1 MDAATVTLAI
11 ATMGIIIL
19 FGAFVAIK
27 VPITKEAKNLL
38 MAIIINLAV
47 PFIILNGVFNTEI
60 SDEVFQQVFI
70 IFGASIVFN
79 SVATVIGIII
89 GRLIGFQLSKA
100 KKLSLLAAIGN
111 TGFIAIPLCATLFGP
126 IGGLLAAVF
135 DAGLDFV
142 LFSLGIYLLQSD
154 QRFNIKQLKA
164 LLNMPLLAITIGLL
178 YVISGLEAPAFMQQL
193 ASMLSG
199 LAAPLAMLYIGFLL
213 PPFFKKGQT
222 LYYRELWFPILLK
235 LIIFPALTIFILSLM
250 PLNTFLK
257 QMLVILTA
265 MPTFMLASV
274 LFSRYTNDE
283 DKAVMTTV
291 YSTILSLVTIPL
303 VTVFAGFF
311 L

>member
-164 LLNMPLLAITIGLL
+164 LLNMPLLTITIGLL